1 MPRLLHL
8 ALASLLVLG
17 LRPAAANEVA
27 LVTLDWPPYSG
38 TLANQGFL
46 SVVLREA
53 YATQGHSLS
62 IKVLP
67 WLRAIKVA
75 MGGTRNGPLGFYSA
89 SQQEC
94 IDANGRT
101 SDAIGHYQFFL
112 AQRKDSQPTWR
123 HWKDLHGKRIG
134 VIEGYDNGPDIARLV
149 SQSLVTVDVAPNDL
163 SSLQKLAAKRVDYA
177 VTDARVFEYLQK
189 AHGLSSL
196 DLAARPTTG
205 KLPLYVCFNLTP
217 SAEAM
222 RLVLNEGLK
231 RVNVEAIAQA
241 YLRSAGP

>member
-1 MPRLLHL
+1 MAQSHQGGHGRNAQWPPRVLLGVATRVPRCQWQDIRPHRLLP
-8 ALASLLVLG
+8 V
-17 LRPAAANEVA
+17 
-27 LVTLDWPPYSG
+27 
-38 TLANQGFL
+38 
-46 SVVLREA
+46 
-53 YATQGHSLS
+53 
-62 IKVLP
+62 
-67 WLRAIKVA
+67 
-75 MGGTRNGPLGFYSA
+75 
-89 SQQEC
+89 
-94 IDANGRT
+94 
-101 SDAIGHYQFFL
+101 FL
-112 AQRKDSQPTWR
+112 AQRKGSQPTWR

-149 SQSLVTVDVAPNDL
+149 SQSLVKVDVAPNDL

-189 AHGLSSL
+189 AHALSSL
-196 DLAARPTTG
+196 ELAARPTTG

-231 RVNVEAIAQA
+231 KVNVEAIAQA